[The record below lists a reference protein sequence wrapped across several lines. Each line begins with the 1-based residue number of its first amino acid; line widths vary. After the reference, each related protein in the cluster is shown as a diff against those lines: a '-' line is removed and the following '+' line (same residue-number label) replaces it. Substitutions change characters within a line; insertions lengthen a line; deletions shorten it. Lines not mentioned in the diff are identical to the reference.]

1 MKNSLVLALVIT
13 SLNVHAQY
21 YYNDIVGTAETNR
34 QMQTFLSNKVATV
47 SATGV
52 DQRGAKAT
60 DFSEYQ
66 EVKESGKALRLTSIV
81 DLNKKITYS
90 RFDDQNR
97 VISMIDSSAGIGSVT
112 TYQYN
117 TNGQLVKVENTV
129 SDPDNDFNQVET
141 HWWIYKADGKP
152 EKMWRV
158 MVSSMNNNQ
167 PDSLEA
173 RFIIDED
180 GNPAEERTYKN
191 GRENGFLYYYFDD
204 NNNLTDVVRYNVKA
218 QKLLP
223 DILME
228 YDEQNRV
235 IQRITTTSSLNL
247 GYLTWRY
254 IYNKE
259 GLKTKEALFNKDKQL
274 TGRIDYTYTFSQ

>member
-97 VISMIDSSAGIGSVT
+97 VIRTSRDPGRESAGRPTAGSRCSHR
-112 TYQYN
+112 
-117 TNGQLVKVENTV
+117 G
-129 SDPDNDFNQVET
+129 SRRS
-141 HWWIYKADGKP
+141 I
-152 EKMWRV
+152 
-158 MVSSMNNNQ
+158 
-167 PDSLEA
+167 
-173 RFIIDED
+173 
-180 GNPAEERTYKN
+180 
-191 GRENGFLYYYFDD
+191 
-204 NNNLTDVVRYNVKA
+204 
-218 QKLLP
+218 
-223 DILME
+223 
-228 YDEQNRV
+228 
-235 IQRITTTSSLNL
+235 
-247 GYLTWRY
+247 
-254 IYNKE
+254 
-259 GLKTKEALFNKDKQL
+259 ALH
-274 TGRIDYTYTFSQ
+274 